1 MSVNKMRL
9 EEVATDIVQRSGTAG
24 ISFRKLADEIGIKSS
39 SVHHHYPEK
48 SDLIQTIIAS
58 YSENF
63 LAQLKEIENRR
74 GKLQSKLTRF
84 IDLFDQVADEEKFC
98 LCGMMAAELGL
109 LDQSSI
115 QLLKKFF
122 TDVEDWL
129 ESLLAA
135 HRSELVCSNNTGV
148 LAKNII
154 SGLEG
159 ALLSDRVF
167 GNKERIKSQRKR
179 ILTLIN

>member
-1 MSVNKMRL
+1 MSVNKTRL
-9 EEVATDIVQRSGTAG
+9 EEVAIDIVQRSGTAG
-24 ISFRKLADEIGIKSS
+24 ISFRKLADEVGIKSS

-98 LCGMMAAELGL
+98 QCGMMAAELGL

-115 QLLKKFF
+115 LLLKKFF

-135 HRSELVCSNNTGV
+135 HRSELVCSNNC
-148 LAKNII
+148 
-154 SGLEG
+154 
-159 ALLSDRVF
+159 LLYTSPSPRDRQ
-167 GNKERIKSQRKR
+167 KSRMPSSA
-179 ILTLIN
+179 